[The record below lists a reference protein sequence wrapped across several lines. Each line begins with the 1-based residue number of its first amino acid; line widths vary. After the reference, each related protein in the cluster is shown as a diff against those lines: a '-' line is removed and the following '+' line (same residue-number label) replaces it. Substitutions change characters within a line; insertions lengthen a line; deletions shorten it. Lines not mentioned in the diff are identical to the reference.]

1 MNDPV
6 QEDTLEKKAPV
17 EATSTLLVHD
27 HALFREGLRRN
38 IEATPDFYIAGEAS
52 NGQQAIHLVE
62 QIDPLLMV
70 IEIDL
75 PGISGLEVSWAIKRA
90 HPHIGIVLLGAAM
103 DGQQV
108 IKVIRSG
115 VAAYLPRNVTW
126 EKLLLTMR
134 RIRRGEYPIN
144 DLLLELPDVAAQV
157 LDAFRQTEMDREA
170 QEIFSPLSTREL
182 QVLEQVAIGRSN
194 KEIALLLDI
203 SNQTVK
209 NHVSS
214 ILRKLAVNDRMQ
226 AVFYALSRGWIKDI
240 GLDDDAK
247 LGAQ

>member
-1 MNDPV
+1 
-6 QEDTLEKKAPV
+6 
-17 EATSTLLVHD
+17 
-27 HALFREGLRRN
+27 
-38 IEATPDFYIAGEAS
+38 
-52 NGQQAIHLVE
+52 
-62 QIDPLLMV
+62 
-70 IEIDL
+70 
-75 PGISGLEVSWAIKRA
+75 
-90 HPHIGIVLLGAAM
+90 
-103 DGQQV
+103 
-108 IKVIRSG
+108 
-115 VAAYLPRNVTW
+115 
-126 EKLLLTMR
+126 
-134 RIRRGEYPIN
+134 
-144 DLLLELPDVAAQV
+144 LLLELPDVAAQV

-240 GLDDDAK
+240 GTDDDAK
-247 LGAQ
+247 FGAE